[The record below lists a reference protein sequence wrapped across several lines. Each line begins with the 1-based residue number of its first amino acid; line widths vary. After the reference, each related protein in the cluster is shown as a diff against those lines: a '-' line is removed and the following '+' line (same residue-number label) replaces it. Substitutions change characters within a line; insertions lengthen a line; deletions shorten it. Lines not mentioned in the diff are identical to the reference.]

1 MRIGEMS
8 DLDLVRVIRDHGRQ
22 GGLVGVGGLGR
33 GHSGGG
39 YTRAGDREGHE
50 PAARDSGAVG
60 AVGMRHAAPSIR
72 GEVRAVRV
80 QAPGEEVRIG
90 EMSDLDLVRVIRD
103 HGRQGGLVGVGGLG
117 RGHSGGG
124 YTRAG
129 DREGHE
135 PAARDSGA
143 VGAVGMRHAAPSIRV
158 HMPH

>member
-1 MRIGEMS
+1 MAGE
-8 DLDLVRVIRDHGRQ
+8 LTVLGKVAGKDHQ
-22 GGLVGVGGLGR
+22 VGLVGYDLIHGLFDDV
-33 GHSGGG
+33 
-39 YTRAGDREGHE
+39 AGLTEHL
-50 PAARDSGAVG
+50 AI
-60 AVGMRHAAPSIR
+60 GML
-72 GEVRAVRV
+72 GDCEVRAVRV